1 MAHLINRKSSIWT
14 TAVCLLVGASFS
26 LLHTWSPSLPTP
38 RDPKYL
44 RVMLRNIALRDAK
57 DIPDYLNRLRQVQA
71 VIPEM
76 HRFYKD
82 SSSWLQQYRA
92 KYANRPDLIA
102 KADYIEKLNAYDLR
116 ALQLLEQEVRLGAT
130 LAELP
135 PTSQQAFFNE
145 QIIPLQRLEDA
156 AAQGEVK
163 LAQAAK
169 EKGVPL
175 PSDVQPGTPDLVKE
189 YESQHLNK

>member
-1 MAHLINRKSSIWT
+1 MAQLVNRKSSVWT
-14 TAVCLLVGASFS
+14 AAVCLLVGASFS
-26 LLHTWSPSLPTP
+26 LSHTWSPSLPTL

-44 RVMLRNIALRDAK
+44 RVMLRDIALRDAK
-57 DIPDYLNRLRQVQA
+57 DIPDYLDRLRQVQA

-102 KADYIEKLNAYDLR
+102 KADYLEKLNAYDLR
-116 ALQLLEQEVRLGAT
+116 GLQLLEQEVRLGAT

-135 PTSQQAFFNE
+135 STSQQAFFNE

-156 AAQGEVK
+156 AVQDEVK
-163 LAQAAK
+163 LVQTAK

-175 PSDVQPGTPDLVKE
+175 PPDVQSGTPDLVKE
-189 YESQHLNK
+189 YESRHLNK